1 MSKSPSSTIGSPKLI
16 NLTLR
21 DGQQS
26 TLDAADWLLDSCVYA
41 KVVAA
46 SQQAGFD
53 GVEISGGQSFQIAIG
68 NGYNPFTILSS
79 VSQALRHQDSG
90 NDFELQMLFR
100 GANALGFRHYDQDL
114 LEVTLKEFIKCGITK
129 IRCFDALNDIDNL
142 TLPESVK
149 ATPGLTLEG
158 AICFTH
164 YSEAPERYQD
174 DYFCR
179 YAEALI
185 EAGYNAIAIKD
196 MSGQLT
202 AERVDYLV
210 PALLEVLKPLGV
222 PLALHCHS
230 TDAARSRGAI
240 QQALHYGIAA
250 IETVEGSLSGGSSHH
265 PLAELAPELIKNRVA
280 YEQLGRRI
288 DQLWGSHPGRKDKEI
303 APELK
308 EKLCAA
314 GVPGGAMPFVI
325 RDLKQQEPTI
335 RAKYA
340 SSMHSEEQSPPV
352 ESFADVVD
360 LFLAE
365 LKQVCQDAG
374 LPLLVTPTADICCKQ
389 AIANLAFG
397 SDPYSG
403 ELSERYLSRSGQPN
417 PDPRFAKLILG
428 YYGELKAYDGSGKI
442 HGPNDEVLLFFQAN
456 NAQQL
461 NPIKHHPSMAAPGG
475 DLREAQQSAWSL
487 IQRKGASVLSFA
499 SFDQLT
505 ILYALRPAGSH
516 ASNDP
521 IEQAMGQYVNRS
533 ELAKIDGRGQTFPGY
548 QMLMQPILDYLSADF
563 ILNPRQQA
571 GDVIQKP
578 LHQMGRNLC
587 CQLFD
592 VYNELPVWA
601 QANQLMSNLTKL
613 LSSEHI
619 RPDLL
624 EGVRHVSESLVR
636 LDLRPS
642 RQERSDLSR
651 ALARFEQLTIAE
663 LFHSLALINSFV
675 NGIAKHATNPT
686 YYALRSIGFTD
697 LKAFI
702 ERSQSCVKASL
713 ECPWEDHLQQSI
725 TGKYIRLKN
734 DLISRSAS
742 WTA

>member
-571 GDVIQKP
+571 GDIIQKP

-686 YYALRSIGFTD
+686 YYAQRSIGFTD

>member
-1 MSKSPSSTIGSPKLI
+1 MSELSSPTIDPPKLI

-26 TLDAADWLLDSCVYA
+26 TLDAADWILDPCAYA

-79 VSQALRHQDSG
+79 VSQALRHQGSE
-90 NDFELQMLFR
+90 NAFELQMLFR

-149 ATPGLTLEG
+149 TAPGLTLEG

-164 YSEAPERYQD
+164 YAESPDRYQD
-174 DYFCR
+174 AYFCR

-202 AERVDYLV
+202 AERVDLLV
-210 PALLEVLKPLGV
+210 PALLEILKPLGL
-222 PLALHCHS
+222 PLSLHCHS
-230 TDAARSRGAI
+230 TDAERSRGAI
-240 QQALHYGIAA
+240 ARALHYGIAA

-265 PLAELAPELIKNRVA
+265 PLAEVAPELISDHAA
-280 YEQLGRRI
+280 YEQLGRRVE
-288 DQLWGSHPGRKDKEI
+288 QLWGRHPERKDTEI

-308 EKLCAA
+308 QKLCAA

-340 SSMHSEEQSPPV
+340 SSKHSHAQSEPV

-365 LKQVCQDAG
+365 LKKVCQDAG

-397 SDPYSG
+397 ADPYSG
-403 ELSERYLSRSGQPN
+403 ELSERYLSRAGQPN
-417 PDPRFAKLILG
+417 PDPRYAKLILG

-442 HGPNDEVLLFFQAN
+442 YGPTKEVLHFFQAN

-461 NPIKHHPSMAAPGG
+461 NPIKHHPSKAAPGG

-487 IQRKGASVLSFA
+487 IQKKGASALSFA

-505 ILYALRPAGSH
+505 ILYALRPAGAQASH
-516 ASNDP
+516 DP

-563 ILNPRQQA
+563 ILNPSQQA
-571 GDVIQKP
+571 GDIIQKP
-578 LHQMGRNLC
+578 LHQIGRNLC

-592 VYNELPVWA
+592 IYYELPVWA
-601 QANQLMSNLTKL
+601 QANRLMSHLTKL

-624 EGVRHVSESLVR
+624 EAVRHVSESLVR

-642 RQERSDLSR
+642 RQERADLTK
-651 ALARFEQLTIAE
+651 ALARFEELTIAE

-686 YYALRSIGFTD
+686 YYAQRSIGFTD
-697 LKAFI
+697 LKSFI
-702 ERSQSCVKASL
+702 ERSQTHVKVSL
-713 ECPWEDHLQQSI
+713 DCPWEDHLQQSI
-725 TGKYIRLKN
+725 TGKHIRLKN
-734 DLISRSAS
+734 DLISRAAS

>member
-1 MSKSPSSTIGSPKLI
+1 MSESSSSTIGSPKLI

-26 TLDAADWLLDSCVYA
+26 TLDAADWLLDPSAYA
-41 KVVAA
+41 KVVLA

-79 VSQALRHQDSG
+79 VSEALKHQGSADR
-90 NDFELQMLFR
+90 FELQMLFR
-100 GANALGFRHYDQDL
+100 GANALGFRHYDHDL

-149 ATPGLTLEG
+149 GTPGLTLEG

-164 YSEAPERYQD
+164 YADAPERYQD

-185 EAGYNAIAIKD
+185 EAGYNAIGIKD

-202 AERVDYLV
+202 AERVDQLV
-210 PALLEVLKPLGV
+210 PALLEILKPLGI
-222 PLALHCHS
+222 PLSLHCHS

-250 IETVEGSLSGGSSHH
+250 IETVEGCLSGGSSHH
-265 PLAELAPELIKNRVA
+265 PLAEVAPELIKNRMA
-280 YEQLGRRI
+280 YEQLGKRI
-288 DQLWGSHPGRKDKEI
+288 DQLWGTHPDRKDKEI

-308 EKLCAA
+308 QKLCAA

-340 SSMHSEEQSPPV
+340 ASENSDARSRPI

-389 AIANLAFG
+389 AVANLAFG

-403 ELSERYLSRSGQPN
+403 ELSERYLSRAGQPN

-442 HGPNDEVLLFFQAN
+442 HGPNDEVRQFFQAN

-461 NPIKHHPSMAAPGG
+461 NPIKHHPSKAAPGG

-487 IQRKGASVLSFA
+487 IQKEGASALSFA

-505 ILYALRPAGSH
+505 ILYALRPAGAQ

-521 IEQAMGQYVNRS
+521 IEQAVGYYAKRS

-548 QMLMQPILDYLSADF
+548 EMLMQPILDYLSADF

-571 GDVIQKP
+571 GDIIQKP
-578 LHQMGRNLC
+578 LHQIGRNLC

-601 QANQLMSNLTKL
+601 QANRLMSHLTKL

-624 EGVRHVSESLVR
+624 EAVRHVSESLVR

-642 RQERSDLSR
+642 RQERSDLTR
-651 ALARFEQLTIAE
+651 ALARFEQLSIAE

-686 YYALRSIGFTD
+686 YYAQRSIGFTD

-702 ERSQSCVKASL
+702 ERSQSYLKVSL
-713 ECPWEDHLQQSI
+713 DCPWEDHLQQSI
-725 TGKYIRLKN
+725 TGKHIRLKN
-734 DLISRSAS
+734 DLMSRSAN

>member
-340 SSMHSEEQSPPV
+340 SSMHSEEQSQPV

-686 YYALRSIGFTD
+686 YYAQRSIGFTD